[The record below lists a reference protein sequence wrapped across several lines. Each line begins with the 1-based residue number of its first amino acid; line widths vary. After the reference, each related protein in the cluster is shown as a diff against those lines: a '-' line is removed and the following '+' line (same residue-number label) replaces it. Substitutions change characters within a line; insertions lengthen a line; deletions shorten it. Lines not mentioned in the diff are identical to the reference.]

1 MRNTTCAA
9 CLLVLVVF
17 SASVHAEGNVTSL
30 AAARELYVA
39 ASYDEALTMLGALSN
54 NSRTLEELQSID
66 LYRTL
71 CLFALG
77 RGADADRVIDAMLMR
92 DPLYRTTS
100 EELSPRVQSA
110 FQTARKRLLPAVI
123 QSEYNDAKAAFDK
136 QDFTVAS
143 ERFDQVLKSI
153 ADPDIAN
160 LASVP
165 PLSDI
170 RTLASSFR
178 DLSVKLT
185 PPPPPKVEAKPVRVA
200 KAIYGPEDRDV
211 TPPLAIQQRVPK
223 YPAAVTRPM
232 SGVVEF
238 VVDEAGAVLTPAMQ
252 IGIDP
257 MFDQMVIAAAKK
269 WQYQPATLE
278 GKPVKYIK
286 RLTIT
291 VTVPPPTTGA
301 GSRQP

>member
-9 CLLVLVVF
+9 CLLLLVVF
-17 SASVHAEGNVTSL
+17 SAPVHAEGDVASL

-39 ASYDEALTMLGALSN
+39 ASYDEALMMLGGLSN
-54 NSRTLEELQSID
+54 GSRTLEELQSID

-77 RGADADRVIDAMLMR
+77 RGTEADHVIDAMLMR
-92 DPLYRTTS
+92 EPLYRTTS
-100 EELSPRVQSA
+100 EELSPRVLGA
-110 FQTARKRLLPAVI
+110 FQTARRRLLPAVI
-123 QSEYNDAKAAFDK
+123 QREYNEAKAAFDK
-136 QDFTVAS
+136 QDFSRAADGFGS
-143 ERFDQVLKSI
+143 VLKSI
-153 ADPDIAN
+153 GDPDIATM
-160 LASVP
+160 AGAP
-165 PLSDI
+165 PLSDL

-185 PPPPPKVEAKPVRVA
+185 PPPPPKVEAKPVRVV
-200 KAIYGPEDRDV
+200 KAVYGPEDRDV
-211 TPPLAIQQRVPK
+211 MPPLAIQQRVPK

-238 VVDEAGAVLTPAMQ
+238 VVDEAGAVLTPSMQ
-252 IGIDP
+252 IAIDP
-257 MFDQMVIAAAKK
+257 MFDQMVISAAKK
-269 WQYQPATLE
+269 WVYQPATLE

-291 VTVPPPTTGA
+291 VTVPAPQPMV
-301 GSRQP
+301 GSRQ